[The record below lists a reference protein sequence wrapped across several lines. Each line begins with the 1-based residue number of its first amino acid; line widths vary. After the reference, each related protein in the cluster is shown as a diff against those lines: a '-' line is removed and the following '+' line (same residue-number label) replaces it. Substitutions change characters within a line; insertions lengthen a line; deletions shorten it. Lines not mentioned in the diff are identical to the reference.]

1 MTEQSERVRLRSQG
15 LYRALG
21 LRLSPARL
29 LSPTSLSVCT
39 QCVYIMS
46 RHPYI
51 TILHIH
57 DIKVSYWDR
66 LTITALLPF
75 GAYV

>member
-21 LRLSPARL
+21 LRLSQARL

-39 QCVYIMS
+39 QCVYVMS
-46 RHPYI
+46 RQPYI

-57 DIKVSYWDR
+57 NIKVSY
-66 LTITALLPF
+66 
-75 GAYV
+75 